1 MDIKMGGYWNNNKED
16 FKKIAE
22 FQNNCLKTRDDE
34 IIISFQ
40 ECKFISPNILTVLGG
55 LKENVE
61 LNGKKVRFDFS
72 SIDNPYLMTYLYKS
86 RFMEYLNPEEHINYS
101 GQNFIQ
107 YKKFD
112 ILDDN
117 YDELVTDYTQQIL
130 KLMPI
135 RMSEELEAEIT
146 SKIYEVFINA
156 QEHSGSSIGVHACG
170 HYFPKKKELHIGI
183 YDGGIGIV
191 DKIRNLTNSNKES
204 NEILKWAF
212 TSGKSTVTNIDYKR
226 GLGLDLLKQL
236 VEINE
241 GKMFAYTNDAAVT
254 ISSDFEYYE
263 GIAPKIIGTSI
274 NIIIKEDKLN
284 IYEIRRGDSFE
295 KY

>member
-72 SIDNPYLMTYLYKS
+72 SIDNPYLMTYLYKY

-156 QEHSGSSIGVHACG
+156 Q
-170 HYFPKKKELHIGI
+170 
-183 YDGGIGIV
+183 
-191 DKIRNLTNSNKES
+191 
-204 NEILKWAF
+204 
-212 TSGKSTVTNIDYKR
+212 
-226 GLGLDLLKQL
+226 
-236 VEINE
+236 
-241 GKMFAYTNDAAVT
+241 
-254 ISSDFEYYE
+254 
-263 GIAPKIIGTSI
+263 
-274 NIIIKEDKLN
+274 
-284 IYEIRRGDSFE
+284 
-295 KY
+295 